1 MQDEGGSPSPV
12 RGCLCSC
19 DPLASSLVLA
29 QWWACP
35 GLGGQSRLSWV
46 SPVGAGSLWAATL
59 AVGEGRREA
68 SFASE
73 LLAETSRSSRV
84 PVAAA
89 KGLSLVGVDYPDDAE
104 LAARAAVTRDRRHAL

>member
-59 AVGEGRREA
+59 GAGEGRAGGGLGQDE
-68 SFASE
+68 
-73 LLAETSRSSRV
+73 
-84 PVAAA
+84 PVRMAPR
-89 KGLSLVGVDYPDDAE
+89 GIG
-104 LAARAAVTRDRRHAL
+104 